1 MFIKVH
7 RKLKNMHLS
16 SHTSLIFAYR
26 KGLHTDIFLK
36 HGQDLSLKQV
46 YPELLIVLKTF
57 VQKGAALGF
66 QSILQ
71 WQGFKGF
78 GASLSKQIYRGFS
91 QTAVRK
97 KTERRRKRMKQMA
110 RESSLTAFSVLER
123 EKHLVLIMR
132 KKVTQLVALVIIMF
146 LDHAGSVCAQIQ
158 TTEEFEWVELYRPNA
173 LRIIIFS
180 CGFHVMAWNRRC
192 IFF

>member
-1 MFIKVH
+1 
-7 RKLKNMHLS
+7 MHLS

-46 YPELLIVLKTF
+46 YPELQIVLKTF

-78 GASLSKQIYRGFS
+78 GASLSKQVYRGFS

-123 EKHLVLIMR
+123 ETFGSYYEKESH
-132 KKVTQLVALVIIMF
+132 T
-146 LDHAGSVCAQIQ
+146 AGCTGYHYVSWSCWVSVYSNSNHWGI
-158 TTEEFEWVELYRPNA
+158 WVGGAVP
-173 LRIIIFS
+173 S
-180 CGFHVMAWNRRC
+180 KCT
-192 IFF
+192 